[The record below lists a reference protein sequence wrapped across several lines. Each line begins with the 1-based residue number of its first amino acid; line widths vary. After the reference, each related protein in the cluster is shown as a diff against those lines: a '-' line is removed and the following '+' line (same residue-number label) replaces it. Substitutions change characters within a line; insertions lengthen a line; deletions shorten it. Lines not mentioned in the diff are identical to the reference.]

1 MKKVENLE
9 EIDLLSLSFIR
20 NNHDVKHFFKAQGL
34 ESVKDFLEIPL
45 ESVLASNKR
54 YSYEG
59 IKDKIRGIY
68 DLINYKFL
76 DIQMPVTVKL
86 NSKLTYNS
94 KRENFE
100 FQDVTLERLGFS
112 TTEKYLI
119 ERYIKS
125 NYKVNDQETTLIDIL
140 KNFLLFIKRNNK
152 TSLSVTLE
160 EKITMYL
167 NAYLVE
173 KSNVE
178 KNALNIELQILRSN
192 IDNLYNRRESLNHEI
207 SKYQN
212 NVKISQFKDL
222 DKEIKNR

>member
-1 MKKVENLE
+1 
-9 EIDLLSLSFIR
+9 
-20 NNHDVKHFFKAQGL
+20 
-34 ESVKDFLEIPL
+34 
-45 ESVLASNKR
+45 
-54 YSYEG
+54 
-59 IKDKIRGIY
+59 
-68 DLINYKFL
+68 
-76 DIQMPVTVKL
+76 MPVTVKL